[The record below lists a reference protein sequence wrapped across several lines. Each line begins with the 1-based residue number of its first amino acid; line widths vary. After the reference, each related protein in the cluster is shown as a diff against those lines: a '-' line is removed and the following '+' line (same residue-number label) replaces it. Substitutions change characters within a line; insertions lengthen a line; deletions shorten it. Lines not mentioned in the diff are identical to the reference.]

1 MSDADPFDPPGVTWR
16 RPSPRL
22 IILTVVING
31 LLGVAVAL
39 ALAVCARVAELWW
52 LWAAVAGVVTLTAAW
67 LATEPRRVNARGY
80 AERDEDLLVR
90 RGVLRRVLVVVPYGR
105 MQYVDVTAGPIQR
118 LAGLATVQLHT
129 ASSGT
134 MAEIPGVPLDEAGRL
149 RDRLA
154 SRGESRLAGL

>member
-1 MSDADPFDPPGVTWR
+1 MPDADPFDPPGVTWR

-22 IILTVVING
+22 ILVTSVING
-31 LLGVAVAL
+31 AIGLVAAVAVAAAAQL
-39 ALAVCARVAELWW
+39 TGRWW
-52 LWAAVAGVVTLTAAW
+52 LWSVVVVVLLGTAFW
-67 LATEPRRVNARGY
+67 VATEPRRVNAHGY
-80 AERDEDLLVR
+80 AERDDDLLVR
-90 RGVLRRVLVVVPYGR
+90 RGILRRVLVVVPYGR

-129 ASSGT
+129 ASTGT
-134 MAEIPGVPLDEAGRL
+134 MAEIPGVPVDEAGRL

>member
-1 MSDADPFDPPGVTWR
+1 MSESDPFDPPGVSWR

-22 IILTVVING
+22 ILVNNVVNG
-31 LLGVAVAL
+31 GIAL
-39 ALAVCARVAELWW
+39 VIVLVVGGPAIVTDSWW
-52 LWAAVAGVVTLTAAW
+52 LWPVVAAVVIGTVAAMI
-67 LATEPRRVNARGY
+67 TEPRRVNARGY

-90 RGVLRRVLVVVPYGR
+90 RGVLYRVLVVVPYGR

-129 ASSGT
+129 ASGDT
-134 MAEIPGVPLDEAGRL
+134 TAEIPGVPLDEAGRL